1 VKDLYRITGYYITGY
16 FVAGFK
22 PAKYGFVA
30 RVAGL

>member
-1 VKDLYRITGYYITGY
+1 VKDLNRITGYYITGY

>member
-1 VKDLYRITGYYITGY
+1 VKDLYRITGYYITGN